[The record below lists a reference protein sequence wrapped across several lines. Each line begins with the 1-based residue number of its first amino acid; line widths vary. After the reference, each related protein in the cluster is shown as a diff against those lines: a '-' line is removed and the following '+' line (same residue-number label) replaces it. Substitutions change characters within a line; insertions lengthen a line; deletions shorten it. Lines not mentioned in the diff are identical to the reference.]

1 MHWADVCR
9 AAAVALCLAGPV
21 LATPADPPA
30 YGKVDTFEPGKK
42 YNCVPSADRKSWDCT
57 QTGKVTKDDTPPAPR
72 HDEPAPAATANPQ
85 RPPAATPPAPTQTA
99 PASPARTGTL
109 PSYLL
114 APGHAPQAPAATP
127 APVASAQPVA
137 TPEVHTSTNPP
148 VAPAAAKPV
157 PATPAPVAEAAPKP
171 APESAKA
178 APAPPPPAPAPPV
191 AKTEAPVAAPKP
203 APPAP
208 VRAQALDRSSDFL
221 ELSGEQYVIELARGD
236 SRASVAAAHAALHLP
251 HGQAY
256 ELHLRQNGSDTWLLV
271 WGSFDD
277 VGAARAAR
285 GELPGDAHAGWPRRV
300 APLQAEVRR
309 AGD

>member
-9 AAAVALCLAGPV
+9 AAVVSLCLAGPV
-21 LATPADPPA
+21 FATAADQPT

-57 QTGKVTKDDTPPAPR
+57 QTGKVTKDDTPPPR
-72 HDEPAPAATANPQ
+72 RDEPAPAAPP
-85 RPPAATPPAPTQTA
+85 RPAPATPPAPAQTA
-99 PASPARTGTL
+99 PASAPRTGTL

-114 APGHAPQAPAATP
+114 APGNAPQAAAAPVPPAAP
-127 APVASAQPVA
+127 PPPV
-137 TPEVHTSTNPP
+137 VHTSTNPP
-148 VAPAAAKPV
+148 VAPAAPKAV
-157 PATPAPVAEAAPKP
+157 PATPAPIAEAPPKP
-171 APESAKA
+171 APESPK
-178 APAPPPPAPAPPV
+178 PVSPPPPAPAAPV
-191 AKTEAPVAAPKP
+191 AKTEAPAPAPKP
-203 APPAP
+203 APVAPA
-208 VRAQALDRSSDFL
+208 RTQAADRGSDFL

-236 SRASVAAAHAALHLP
+236 SQASIAAAHTALHLP

-277 VGAARAAR
+277 VDAARAAR
-285 GELPGDAHAGWPRRV
+285 GELPADVHAGWPRRV

-309 AGD
+309 AQE